1 MRRSIVDAE
10 SRARNVRGISGG
22 GGARADSFARMTA
35 GRFRREVDSE
45 TLELSWAGKRRVV
58 SRVAESS
65 RHAVGDI
72 RRELLRE
79 SGGDQ

>member
-1 MRRSIVDAE
+1 MLNRY
-10 SRARNVRGISGG
+10 VRGISGG
-22 GGARADSFARMTA
+22 AGARADSFARMTA

-45 TLELSWAGKRRVV
+45 ILELSWAGKRRVV

-72 RRELLRE
+72 RRKLLLRE
-79 SGGDQ
+79 SGSDQ